1 MQFWVLESPAQFST
15 HCIVIGSTVRLRI
28 LGFGIVI
35 ERTVCEKCCCYL
47 QHSLPGQ
54 AAGFLQNLLL
64 SSAQFGK
71 IHGLFRVVIGGTF
84 PLPGQNQ
91 SCYVRH
97 ISKNSACFSHVVI
110 CSTFSGWGLL
120 FSAQF
125 TVCIISFLQRRVLL
139 FTAHF
144 AKNHCL
150 AYLPCCYSRHNSRK
164 NFCWSCYS
172 AHNSAKILLLPGRL
186 LVSTQFQ
193 EFSPGV
199 VIHGTILFFAKF
211 PIFLPLLLFAAQFPQ
226 KSFLDFWVLESSA
239 QFEWFP
245 EFQKSRLWGCYSA
258 HSSQNPPN
266 RHRTILAQ
274 KIIFS
279 GCYARHIVALRTK
292 QLLFTAH
299 RSWNP
304 RHISVV
310 IFDTATHYF

>member
-84 PLPGQNQ
+84 LLPGQNQ
-91 SCYVRH
+91 GCYVRH
-97 ISKNSACFSHVVI
+97 IWQKFCRLFPCCYLQHI
-110 CSTFSGWGLL
+110 FWGGL

-139 FTAHF
+139 FTAHL

-150 AYLPCCYSRHNSRK
+150 ACLSRCYSRHNSRK
-164 NFCWSCYS
+164 NFC
-172 AHNSAKILLLPGRL
+172 
-186 LVSTQFQ
+186 
-193 EFSPGV
+193 
-199 VIHGTILFFAKF
+199 
-211 PIFLPLLLFAAQFPQ
+211 
-226 KSFLDFWVLESSA
+226 
-239 QFEWFP
+239 
-245 EFQKSRLWGCYSA
+245 
-258 HSSQNPPN
+258 
-266 RHRTILAQ
+266 
-274 KIIFS
+274 
-279 GCYARHIVALRTK
+279 
-292 QLLFTAH
+292 
-299 RSWNP
+299 
-304 RHISVV
+304 
-310 IFDTATHYF
+310 

>member
-91 SCYVRH
+91 GCYVRH

-139 FTAHF
+139 FTAQF
-144 AKNHCL
+144 YFLQNFRFFC
-150 AYLPCCYSRHNSRK
+150 PCCYSQHNSRK
-164 NFCWSCYS
+164 NLFWISGCWNR
-172 AHNSAKILLLPGRL
+172 AHNLNGSQNFKNP
-186 LVSTQFQ
+186 VS
-193 EFSPGV
+193 GV
-199 VIHGTILFFAKF
+199 VIQRTVPKIRQIGTAR
-211 PIFLPLLLFAAQFPQ
+211 FLP
-226 KSFLDFWVLESSA
+226 K
-239 QFEWFP
+239 
-245 EFQKSRLWGCYSA
+245 K
-258 HSSQNPPN
+258 
-266 RHRTILAQ
+266 
-274 KIIFS
+274 
-279 GCYARHIVALRTK
+279 
-292 QLLFTAH
+292 
-299 RSWNP
+299 
-304 RHISVV
+304 
-310 IFDTATHYF
+310 

>member
-15 HCIVIGSTVRLRI
+15 HCIVIGSTVRHRI

-84 PLPGQNQ
+84 LLPSQNQ
-91 SCYVRH
+91 GCYVRH
-97 ISKNSACFSHVVI
+97 ISKNSAGFSPVVI

-150 AYLPCCYSRHNSRK
+150 ACLPCCYSRHNSRK
-164 NFCWSCYS
+164 NFCWGCYS

-193 EFSPGV
+193 
-199 VIHGTILFFAKF
+199 
-211 PIFLPLLLFAAQFPQ
+211 
-226 KSFLDFWVLESSA
+226 
-239 QFEWFP
+239 
-245 EFQKSRLWGCYSA
+245 
-258 HSSQNPPN
+258 
-266 RHRTILAQ
+266 
-274 KIIFS
+274 
-279 GCYARHIVALRTK
+279 
-292 QLLFTAH
+292 
-299 RSWNP
+299 
-304 RHISVV
+304 
-310 IFDTATHYF
+310 

>member
-1 MQFWVLESPAQFST
+1 MV
-15 HCIVIGSTVRLRI
+15 
-28 LGFGIVI
+28 
-35 ERTVCEKCCCYL
+35 
-47 QHSLPGQ
+47 
-54 AAGFLQNLLL
+54 LL
-64 SSAQFGK
+64 SSAQFAK
-71 IHGLFRVVIGGTF
+71 NAVVIYSTVCRGKRQDFCKIYCYPAHNSEKFTGFLGLLSAAHFRCRAKIKVVMYGTF
-84 PLPGQNQ
+84 PKILPAFPMLLFAAHFLG
-91 SCYVRH
+91 
-97 ISKNSACFSHVVI
+97 
-110 CSTFSGWGLL
+110 GGLL